1 MDSSSIID
9 YFYKSFKSLKMKI
22 EISII
27 KADTANCKRGID
39 ALSDYIAI
47 AKDKEACNFCLIIIP
62 NKMRNLYQKIK

>member
-1 MDSSSIID
+1 
-9 YFYKSFKSLKMKI
+9 MKI